1 MRIIFATHNEDK
13 LREIRE
19 ILREFPGEI
28 ISKKEIGEWEDAV
41 EDGSSFLENAEIKAY
56 DLYVRLKK
64 KELLQDG
71 DIIMADDSGLS
82 IEALSF
88 GPGIYS
94 ARFLGEN
101 TPYPEKNKR
110 ILEMMKEASSKS
122 RYAYFTCAIVAVLSD
137 GRSLKTEA
145 RCEGEIA
152 KEIRGE
158 AGFGYDPI
166 FFIPECGKTA
176 AELSEEEKNKVS
188 HRGKAL
194 RKMERILKEE
204 IAKSKK
210 TAEEKKSKSK
220 NSAERK
226 KEEHS
231 ASDFKGEKKIL
242 VVSDN
247 HRKLDN
253 IYQLLEE
260 NPDISYFIHL
270 GDGEGSED
278 AIRTHLPK
286 GCESYFVQ
294 GNNDFFAYLPKE
306 IEMRLGKERLFL
318 THGHLYGVGFDL
330 QGLADEARA
339 RNCSMAL
346 FGHTHRPF
354 SRMVNG
360 VLCINPGSINFPRQE
375 NRKPSYAMFYLD
387 KKGNLRTEAKY
398 I

>member
-226 KEEHS
+226 KEEHP

-270 GDGEGSED
+270 GDSEGSED

>member
-137 GRSLKTEA
+137 GRSLTTEA

-270 GDGEGSED
+270 GDSEGSED